1 MRIHNKEG
9 KRTVYTVI
17 RDRAHS
23 SVAFLLGEDLR
34 YQPENDKLTIYPG
47 IIGSYP
53 NFMFDITAWQQEH
66 QPLQA
71 GIFDI
76 NRYKN
81 L

>member
-1 MRIHNKEG
+1 LKGLKLDQQDKFDRLVSLWG
-9 KRTVYTVI
+9 VRRTHPRFWDTL
-17 RDRAHS
+17 H
-23 SVAFLLGEDLR
+23 
-34 YQPENDKLTIYPG
+34 
-47 IIGSYP
+47 
-53 NFMFDITAWQQEH
+53 DITRWQREH